1 MGVSSAQSLAFIV
14 FVATV
19 TQRIS
24 LVAPDSSN
32 HDKENVMTRLTRMFS
47 LVLATSM
54 LVLSAYSEAATIRYD
69 VTNATSVQN
78 GYSLSGY
85 FEVSG
90 TGNVGGFSSFSL
102 TATKADNTTIT
113 ISTGANTE
121 LTGNVIATDS
131 ALYLPDG
138 VYLSFY
144 TSDYS
149 QYLTW
154 DNNYQS
160 VLYYSTKNIDG
171 DLGWEGPFGGICGIV
186 GEGAAGEVEGLAVGV
201 EEFDPVGA
209 VAVFVGDA
217 VGVAGDDFGDV
228 RSGGACWGGCRA
240 QECGGRQQDGHGA
253 IHAERQRK
261 GNGVGASML
270 GLFMGFS

>member
-1 MGVSSAQSLAFIV
+1 
-14 FVATV
+14 
-19 TQRIS
+19 
-24 LVAPDSSN
+24 
-32 HDKENVMTRLTRMFS
+32 MTRLTRMFS

-69 VTNATSVQN
+69 VTNATSAQN

-121 LTGNVIATDS
+121 IAGNVIATDS
-131 ALYLPDG
+131 ALYVPDG
-138 VYLSFY
+138 TYLSFY

-149 QYLTW
+149 QYIVW
-154 DNNYQS
+154 DNNYQA

-171 DLGWEGPFGGICGIV
+171 DFGWDSSSYPITDENGWRIGSVQAVP
-186 GEGAAGEVEGLAVGV
+186 EPSTYAMALAGLA
-201 EEFDPVGA
+201 
-209 VAVFVGDA
+209 
-217 VGVAGDDFGDV
+217 
-228 RSGGACWGGCRA
+228 
-240 QECGGRQQDGHGA
+240 CGGYSMWR
-253 IHAERQRK
+253 RRK
-261 GNGVGASML
+261 RA
-270 GLFMGFS
+270 